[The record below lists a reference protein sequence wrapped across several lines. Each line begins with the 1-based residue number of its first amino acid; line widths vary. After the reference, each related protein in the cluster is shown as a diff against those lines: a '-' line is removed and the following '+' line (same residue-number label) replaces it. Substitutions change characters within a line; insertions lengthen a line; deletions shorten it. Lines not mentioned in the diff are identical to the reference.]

1 MRMRVRAAILG
12 LVLTGC
18 VAPVRVAE
26 VSALAGSWK
35 GRVTGPRGN
44 AAAQLTIEGDG
55 AYLGTMFLDAGDRPF
70 RGRLVVVRPGELRYQ
85 GSEGAGVVR
94 LYHEQGRPVLR
105 WRGDD
110 DGAQALFMR

>member
-1 MRMRVRAAILG
+1 MRVRAAILG

-18 VAPVRVAE
+18 VAPVRVVE
-26 VSALAGSWK
+26 VSDLAGSWR
-35 GRVTGPRGN
+35 GRIAGPRGN
-44 AAAQLTIEGDG
+44 APAQLTIDADG

-85 GSEGAGVVR
+85 GSEGGGVAR
-94 LYHEQGRPVLR
+94 LYQEDDRPVLR

-110 DGAQALFMR
+110 DGAQAVFTR